1 MAGGP
6 RPLRGRRGELSRS
19 PELIGH
25 RGAPRERPENT
36 LASFLRA
43 LDLGADAVELD
54 VHATRDGVV
63 VVHHDFVP
71 RAVSSVGTLNGR
83 PIAQLTAAE
92 LETFRVSGEPIPTL
106 AAVLAAIGTRAT
118 VYVEIKGHGIEQ
130 AVISAIAGVPSARN
144 VAVHSF
150 DHRAVVRAREIQPTI
165 PGGILLASYLIDPEG
180 ALRAAGARDYWQ
192 EWSMIDAPLVDAIH
206 EAHGRVVA
214 WTVNEPEDA
223 RRLASMGVD
232 SICTDVLQVIGPALA
247 STS

>member
-1 MAGGP
+1 MA
-6 RPLRGRRGELSRS
+6 RRAALGRQRGELRRS

-36 LASFLRA
+36 LSSFLRA

-71 RAVSSVGTLNGR
+71 HADSSVSALRGR
-83 PIAQLTAAE
+83 RIAE
-92 LETFRVSGEPIPTL
+92 LTSTELTTFTTAGEPIPTL
-106 AAVLAAIGTRAT
+106 AAVLDAIGARAT
-118 VYVEIKGHGIEQ
+118 VYVEIKGRGIEQ
-130 AVISAIAGVPSARN
+130 SVIETIASVPAAKR

-150 DHRAVVRAREIQPTI
+150 DHRAVVRSRELQPTI
-165 PGGILLASYLIDPEG
+165 PAGILLASYLIDPQS

-192 EWSMIDAPLVDAIH
+192 EGSMIDADLVHAVH
-206 EAHGRVVA
+206 AANGRVIA
-214 WTVNEPEDA
+214 WTVNEPEYA

-232 SICTDVLQVIGPALA
+232 GICTDVLQVIGPALA

>member
-1 MAGGP
+1 MAGGTG
-6 RPLRGRRGELSRS
+6 PLRERRGELSRS

-71 RAVSSVGTLNGR
+71 RAVSSVAALNGR
-83 PIAQLTAAE
+83 PIAELTAAE
-92 LETFRVSGEPIPTL
+92 LETFRASGEAIPTL
-106 AAVLAAIGTRAT
+106 HSVLEAIGPSAT
-118 VYVEIKGHGIEQ
+118 VYVEIKGRGIEA
-130 AVISAIAGVPSARN
+130 AVISTIATVPSARSI
-144 VAVHSF
+144 AVHSF
-150 DHRAVVRAREIQPTI
+150 DHRAVVRARELQP
-165 PGGILLASYLIDPEG
+165 GLAAGVLLASYLIDPEG

-192 EWSMIDAPLVDAIH
+192 EWSMIDALLVDAVH
-206 EAHGRVVA
+206 AAKGRVIA
-214 WTVNEPEDA
+214 WTVNEAEDA
-223 RRLASMGVD
+223 RRLASIGVD
-232 SICTDVLQVIGPALA
+232 GICTDVLQVIGPALA

>member
-1 MAGGP
+1 VARRAAAG
-6 RPLRGRRGELSRS
+6 RQRGELSRS

-71 RAVSSVGTLNGR
+71 RADSTVAVLRGR
-83 PIAQLTAAE
+83 PIAELTAAE
-92 LETFRVSGEPIPTL
+92 LATFRTSGEAIPTL
-106 AAVLAAIGTRAT
+106 AAVLEAIGHRAT
-118 VYVEIKGHGIEQ
+118 VYVEIKGRDIEQ
-130 AVISAIAGVPSARN
+130 SVIETIAGVPSATR

-150 DHRAVVRAREIQPTI
+150 DHRAVVRSRAIE
-165 PGGILLASYLIDPEG
+165 PGIAAGILLASYLIDPES

-192 EWSMIDAPLVDAIH
+192 EGSMIDAPLVDAVH
-206 EAHGRVVA
+206 AASGRVIA
-214 WTVNEPEDA
+214 WTVNEPEHA

-232 SICTDVLQVIGPALA
+232 GICTDVLQIIGPALA

>member
-1 MAGGP
+1 MAG
-6 RPLRGRRGELSRS
+6 RPLGRRRGELSRT

-36 LASFLRA
+36 IASFLRA
-43 LDLGADAVELD
+43 LDLGADAIELD

-71 RAVSSVGTLNGR
+71 RATSNATALQGR
-83 PIAQLTAAE
+83 GIAELTADE
-92 LETFRVSGEPIPTL
+92 LSTFRVSGEPIPTL
-106 AAVLAAIGTRAT
+106 RTVLDAIGTRAT
-118 VYVEIKGHGIEQ
+118 VYVEIKGRRIEQ
-130 AVISAIAGVPSARN
+130 LVVATLASAPSAKR

-150 DHRAVVRAREIQPTI
+150 DHRAVTRARAIEPRLA
-165 PGGILLASYLIDPEG
+165 GGVLVTSYLIDATG

-192 EWSMIDAPLVDAIH
+192 EWSMIDEDLVQTVHA
-206 EAHGRVVA
+206 AHGRVIA

-232 SICTDVLQVIGPALA
+232 GICTDVLQIIGPALA

>member
-1 MAGGP
+1 VA
-6 RPLRGRRGELSRS
+6 RRALRGQRGELSHS

-71 RAVSSVGTLNGR
+71 HGVSSVAALQGR
-83 PIAQLTAAE
+83 PIAELTAAE
-92 LETFRVSGEPIPTL
+92 VATFHLSGEPIPTL
-106 AAVLAAIGTRAT
+106 SDVLEAIGTRAT
-118 VYVEIKGHGIEQ
+118 VYVEIKGRAIERSVL
-130 AVISAIAGVPSARN
+130 ATIARASSAGSIP
-144 VAVHSF
+144 VHSF
-150 DHRAVVRAREIQPTI
+150 DHRAVARARAIEPAIAS
-165 PGGILLASYLIDPEG
+165 GILLVSYLVEPER

-192 EWSMIDAPLVDAIH
+192 EWSMIDEDLVRAVH
-206 EAHGRVVA
+206 AANGRVIA
-214 WTVNEPEDA
+214 WTVNEAEDA

-232 SICTDVLQVIGPALA
+232 GICTDVLQVIGPALA
-247 STS
+247 SIS

>member
-1 MAGGP
+1 VAHGPLGG
-6 RPLRGRRGELSRS
+6 RLGDLSRS

-71 RAVSSVGTLNGR
+71 RAASSVTALKGR
-83 PIAQLTAAE
+83 PIAELTAAE
-92 LETFRVSGEPIPTL
+92 LATFHVSDEPIPTL
-106 AAVLAAIGTRAT
+106 DAVLDAIGARAT
-118 VYVEIKGHGIEQ
+118 VYVEIKGRGIEQ
-130 AVISAIAGVPSARN
+130 AVMATIGGVPGAGR

-150 DHRAVVRAREIQPTI
+150 DHRAVARARAIQPEI
-165 PGGILLASYLIDPEG
+165 AAGILLASYLVDAKG

-192 EWSMIDAPLVDAIH
+192 EASMIDEDLVQAVH
-206 EAHGRVVA
+206 AAKGRVIA
-214 WTVNEPEDA
+214 WTVNEPDTA
-223 RRLASMGVD
+223 RRLAAMGVD
-232 SICTDVLQVIGPALA
+232 GICTDVLQIIGPAIA

>member
-6 RPLRGRRGELSRS
+6 LRGRLGELSRS

-71 RAVSSVGTLNGR
+71 RAVSTVPSLQGR
-83 PIAQLTAAE
+83 PIAELTAAE
-92 LETFRVSGEPIPTL
+92 LDSFRVSGEAIPTL
-106 AAVLAAIGTRAT
+106 SDVLQAIGARAT
-118 VYVEIKGHGIEQ
+118 VYVEIKGRGIEERVV
-130 AVISAIAGVPSARN
+130 ATIAGAPSAGR
-144 VAVHSF
+144 VPVHSF
-150 DHRAVVRAREIQPTI
+150 DHRAVVRARSIEPSLI
-165 PGGILLASYLIDPEG
+165 GGILLVSYLVEPER

-192 EWSMIDAPLVDAIH
+192 EWSMIDEELVTAVH
-206 EAHGRVVA
+206 ATQGRVIA
-214 WTVNEPEDA
+214 WTVNEAETA
-223 RRLASMGVD
+223 RRLASIGVD
-232 SICTDVLQVIGPALA
+232 GICTDVLQVIGPALA
-247 STS
+247 SMS

>member
-1 MAGGP
+1 VA
-6 RPLRGRRGELSRS
+6 RRAALWRQRGELSRS

-71 RAVSSVGTLNGR
+71 RAESSVASLRGR
-83 PIAQLTAAE
+83 PIAELTAAE
-92 LETFRVSGEPIPTL
+92 LETFHVSGEPIPSL
-106 AAVLAAIGTRAT
+106 SEVLREIGARAT
-118 VYVEIKGHGIEQ
+118 VYVEIKGRDIEPS
-130 AVISAIAGVPSARN
+130 VIAAIERVPSAQR

-150 DHRAVVRAREIQPTI
+150 DHRAVVRTRAMR
-165 PGGILLASYLIDPEG
+165 PGLPSGILSASYLIDPQS
-180 ALRAAGARDYWQ
+180 ALRAADARDYWQ
-192 EWSMIDAPLVDAIH
+192 EGSMVDEPLIDAIH
-206 EAHGRVVA
+206 AAQGRVIA
-214 WTVNEPEDA
+214 WTVNDPEHA

-232 SICTDVLQVIGPALA
+232 GVCTDVLQVIGPALA

>member
-1 MAGGP
+1 MA
-6 RPLRGRRGELSRS
+6 RRATLRRQRGELSRS

-25 RGAPRERPENT
+25 RGAPHERPENT

-71 RAVSSVGTLNGR
+71 RAAASVASLEGR
-83 PIAQLTAAE
+83 PIAALTAAE
-92 LETFRVSGEPIPTL
+92 LSTFHLSGERIPTL
-106 AAVLAAIGTRAT
+106 AAVLEAIGRRVT
-118 VYVEIKGHGIEQ
+118 VYIEIKGRDIEA
-130 AVISAIAGVPSARN
+130 AVIAVIASVPSAER

-150 DHRAVVRAREIQPTI
+150 DHRAVVRARTMQPHL
-165 PGGILLASYLIDPEG
+165 PSGILSASYLIDPQG
-180 ALRAAGARDYWQ
+180 ALRAANARDYWQ
-192 EWSMIDAPLVDAIH
+192 EASMIDESLVDAVH
-206 EAHGRVVA
+206 TGKGRVIA
-214 WTVNEPEDA
+214 WTVNDPEHA

-232 SICTDVLQVIGPALA
+232 GICTDVLQTIGPALA